1 MGCSEMNVSQAL
13 SDPLIA
19 SVMTADAVDRAE
31 LEAMFDAIARTLRAR
46 QAAVPLVPEIARASS
61 SLWPVRALEACMTAC
76 CSPA

>member
-19 SVMTADAVDRAE
+19 SVMTADAVDRVE
-31 LEAMFDAIARTLRAR
+31 LEAMFESIARTLKAR
-46 QAAVPLVPEIARASS
+46 QAAVPVVPEVAREAPG
-61 SLWPVRALEACMTAC
+61 LWPLRALDACMTAC

>member
-31 LEAMFDAIARTLRAR
+31 LEMMFDAIARTLKAR
-46 QAAVPLVPEIARASS
+46 QAAIPSAPEAARDTSG
-61 SLWPVRALEACMTAC
+61 LWPVRALGACFVSC